1 LKLSL
6 TDLEPPV
13 RHVQVTRDGDPICCA
28 GSQALNHSF
37 VTVTAR
43 LQVSLGVDG
52 DPSGPAGSQ
61 ALTHRPLVVLVN
73 KGSASASE
81 ILSGALHDNN
91 RAVIIGD
98 TPTYGEWLRP
108 IE

>member
-1 LKLSL
+1 VFHL
-6 TDLEPPV
+6 
-13 RHVQVTRDGDPICCA
+13 QVT
-28 GSQALNHSF
+28 
-37 VTVTAR
+37 
-43 LQVSLGVDG
+43 LGVDG

-98 TPTYGEWLRP
+98 TPTYGELSTNINILCTILRAA
-108 IE
+108 